1 MDRLETMSLLLDSLD
16 AGSFSAAARLRG
28 LAVASLTRKIGQLE
42 RQLGAVLLI
51 RSTRRLSLTDAGR
64 RYVADARRILAQVDE
79 MEREAA
85 GEFIEPTGRLAI
97 SAPRMFGRKHVLPV
111 VGDFL
116 REHKGISVHL
126 QLLDN
131 NVDLSAGAADIAVR
145 IGALTD
151 SSLVATRLGAM
162 RALLVAS
169 PGLLQRHG
177 VPQHP
182 RDLAELPMVALDI
195 PLSNLAAHDPAG
207 AQTRLS
213 VTGAEAA
220 IDAVEAGIGYA
231 RLLHYQVADALKAG
245 QLVAI
250 LESFEPTPLPVH
262 ALHHPLA
269 QLPLKTRRFLDYAR
283 DPLRAS
289 LRKIAR
295 TGASLTVAG

>member
-1 MDRLETMSLLLDSLD
+1 LDRLETMSLLLDSVE

-51 RSTRRLSLTDAGR
+51 RSTRRLTLTDAGR

-85 GEFIEPTGRLAI
+85 GEFVEPTGRLVI
-97 SAPRMFGRKHVLPV
+97 SAPRMFGRLHVLPV

-116 REHKGISVHL
+116 REHKGINVHL
-126 QLLDN
+126 QLLDS

-145 IGALTD
+145 IGALPD
-151 SSLVATRLGAM
+151 SALVATRLGAM

-169 PGLLQRHG
+169 PALLQRHG
-177 VPQHP
+177 VPKHP
-182 RDLAELPMVALDI
+182 RDLAELPAVALDI
-195 PLSNLAAHDPAG
+195 PLSNLAARDPAG
-207 AQTRLS
+207 AHARLS

-220 IDAVEAGIGYA
+220 IDAVKAGIGYA

-245 QLVAI
+245 QLVPI
-250 LESFEPTPLPVH
+250 LDSFEPAPLPVH
-262 ALHHPLA
+262 ALHPPLT
-269 QLPLKTRRFLDYAR
+269 QLPLKTRRFLDYASGR
-283 DPLRAS
+283 LRAS

-295 TGASLTVAG
+295 SGASPTPAS